1 MAAVL
6 VVNVVELLRWPG
18 TTKDVA
24 TSVAAVDMDFADERM
39 LDKDVDVALH
49 LDSLSNG
56 IAVTGT
62 ATAWW
67 QGECRRCLRHIEEPM
82 TIEVSELYQVNVEDP
97 DAYPIPGDQVSLAPM
112 VRENL
117 LLSVPLAPLCR
128 PDCAGLCPTCGIN
141 RNEAT
146 CECEGP
152 PADPRWAALDQLKS
166 VADGD
171 NDTP

>member
-18 TTKDVA
+18 TTKDIA
-24 TSVAAVDMDFADERM
+24 TSVAAEDMEFDDDRL
-39 LDKDVDVALH
+39 LDKSVDVALH

-62 ATAWW
+62 ASAWW
-67 QGECRRCLRHIEEPM
+67 QGDCRRCLNHIEEEM

-97 DAYPIPGDQVSLAPM
+97 DAYPITGDQVSFAPM

-128 PDCAGLCPTCGIN
+128 PDCAGLCAICGADLN
-141 RNEAT
+141 AGACT
-146 CECEGP
+146 CEAP
-152 PADPRWAALDQLKS
+152 SVDDRWAALDQLKR
-166 VADGD
+166 ALGD
-171 NDTP
+171 E